1 MINTKNL
8 KKLTVVALL
17 ALIAVACKQAPETD
31 AKGTIENH
39 MRSMDTALMEQ
50 DTLTLATLLHD
61 DLTLGHSNSWIEAK
75 PGLLE
80 TLVQGGVVYESIRI
94 AGSPAFHY
102 QSDNLIT
109 TRRDLDVEGVVNETS
124 FSVQLNV
131 LEVWIFED
139 SSWQLLAR
147 QSVNRKE

>member
-1 MINTKNL
+1 MINTKIL
-8 KKLTVVALL
+8 KKLTLL
-17 ALIAVACKQAPETD
+17 AFVAVITIACKQSQETD
-31 AKGTIENH
+31 AKETIENR

-50 DTLTLATLLHD
+50 DTLSLKNLLRD
-61 DLTLGHSNSWIEAK
+61 NLTLGHSNGWIETK

-94 AGSPAFHY
+94 EGSPAFHY
-102 QSDNLIT
+102 QSENFIT
-109 TRRDLDVEGVVNETS
+109 TRRDLNVEGIVNETS
-124 FSVQLNV
+124 FSVKLNV
-131 LEVWIFED
+131 LEVWILED